1 MINAKARAVNSSDS
15 DFYATEITRRDLDKH
30 DILIEIKYAGI
41 CHSDIHIAHGEWGPI
56 NYPLVPGHEIAGI
69 VKEVG
74 SDVSKYQV
82 DDRVGVGCMV
92 DSCGECEHCQNGEE
106 QYCSKGMVGTY
117 ASTDRYGEPTQGG
130 YSTHIVVH
138 EDFVLRIPDNISLD
152 AAAPLLCAGIT
163 TYSPLNHW
171 KAYEGKNVAVIGMG
185 GLGHMAVQIAH
196 AMGAKVTVLSRTL
209 NKKEDGLKL
218 GAAHY
223 YATSDDTTFEQL
235 ANSFDLI
242 INTVSAN
249 LKLDDYLKLL
259 SLDGTIVNVGAPA
272 EPISLHVAS
281 LIGRRRS
288 FAGSAIGGIR
298 ETQEMLD
305 FCSKHNIKPQIELI
319 SADQIDEAYERVLSS
334 DVKYRFVID
343 TSTM

>member
-1 MINAKARAVNSSDS
+1 M
-15 DFYATEITRRDLDKH
+15 
-30 DILIEIKYAGI
+30 
-41 CHSDIHIAHGEWGPI
+41 

-106 QYCSKGMVGTY
+106 QYCVKGMVGTY

-138 EDFVLRIPDNISLD
+138 EDFVLRIPDNIPLD
-152 AAAPLLCAGIT
+152 EAAPLLCAGIT

-196 AMGAKVTVLSRTL
+196 AMGADVTVLSRTL
-209 NKKEDGLKL
+209 NKKKIGL
-218 GAAHY
+218 
-223 YATSDDTTFEQL
+223 
-235 ANSFDLI
+235 N
-242 INTVSAN
+242 
-249 LKLDDYLKLL
+249 
-259 SLDGTIVNVGAPA
+259 
-272 EPISLHVAS
+272 
-281 LIGRRRS
+281 
-288 FAGSAIGGIR
+288 
-298 ETQEMLD
+298 
-305 FCSKHNIKPQIELI
+305 
-319 SADQIDEAYERVLSS
+319 
-334 DVKYRFVID
+334 
-343 TSTM
+343 

>member
-1 MINAKARAVNSSDS
+1 MLNAKARAVSSPDS
-15 DFYATEITRRDLDKH
+15 NFFATEITRRDLDKH

-41 CHSDIHIAHGEWGPI
+41 CHSDIHTAHGEWGPV

-106 QYCSKGMVGTY
+106 QYCVKGMVGTY
-117 ASTDRYGEPTQGG
+117 AGTDRYGEPTQGG

-138 EDFVLRIPDNISLD
+138 EDFVLRIPDNIPLD
-152 AAAPLLCAGIT
+152 EAAPLLCAGIT

-196 AMGAKVTVLSRTL
+196 AMGADVTVLSRTL

-218 GAAHY
+218 GASHY
-223 YATSDDTTFEQL
+223 YATSDESTFEEL

-249 LKLDDYLKLL
+249 LPIDDYLRLL
-259 SLDGTIVNVGAPA
+259 RLDGTLVNVGAPA
-272 EPISLHVAS
+272 EPVSLRVAN

-305 FCSKHNIKPQIELI
+305 FCSEHNIRPQIELI

-334 DVKYRFVID
+334 NVKYRFVID